1 MEFFSPISPLLNL
14 VNCPESEAFAIINN
28 GIGFVFFFVLID
40 KLLKKL
46 DMIDTYKK
54 KANKSVGSNIRTL
67 RHQRGWSQEDVANR
81 LGISI
86 PAFSK
91 IETGVTDINLSRL
104 EQIANIYEI
113 NVVNLLSLD
122 VQDVEPQVSGLNIA
136 QKKIQDREIEI
147 ASLQRKV
154 ILLYEELR
162 NRTPEPV

>member
-1 MEFFSPISPLLNL
+1 MNIMTEN
-14 VNCPESEAFAIINN
+14 
-28 GIGFVFFFVLID
+28 
-40 KLLKKL
+40 LKKK
-46 DMIDTYKK
+46 T
-54 KANKSVGSNIRTL
+54 NKFVGKNIRTI

-113 NVVNLLSLD
+113 NVVNLLALD
-122 VQDVEPQVSGLNIA
+122 IEETEPQVSNLSIA
-136 QKKIQDREIEI
+136 QKKITDRETEI
-147 ASLQRKV
+147 ANLQRKV

-162 NRTPEPV
+162 NRTSAAV

>member
-1 MEFFSPISPLLNL
+1 MNEI
-14 VNCPESEAFAIINN
+14 
-28 GIGFVFFFVLID
+28 
-40 KLLKKL
+40 LKKK
-46 DMIDTYKK
+46 T
-54 KANKSVGSNIRTL
+54 NKSVGQNIRTI

-113 NVVNLLSLD
+113 DVVKILSMD
-122 VQDVEPQVSGLNIA
+122 AEDVEQQPSNLSIV
-136 QKKIQDREIEI
+136 QKRLVDREAEI
-147 ASLQRKV
+147 VNLQRKV

-162 NRTPEPV
+162 NA